1 MPRSSALLSSET
13 LIVPSSF
20 FAEWLRIAE
29 PAEPR
34 ISPDVNTLTIFL
46 IVLFFNK
53 IPPIQ
58 FNYFPLLR
66 NTISVYHIYINK
78 SMHNF
83 HKSYTFTHT
92 ICTIQIL
99 CAKNRKR
106 ANFPLA
112 AYVLLKMK
120 NLTIFRE
127 VERRHPDL
135 NWGSGCC
142 RPTPYHLA
150 IAPNMERITRL
161 ELATSTLARWRSTR

>member
-92 ICTIQIL
+92 ICTIQIQADNTKKSGHFCSL
-99 CAKNRKR
+99 DVYYSCRVLNLPLISDGISKGSSKR
-106 ANFPLA
+106 SSLFLIFFLISA
-112 AYVLLKMK
+112 
-120 NLTIFRE
+120 TI
-127 VERRHPDL
+127 
-135 NWGSGCC
+135 
-142 RPTPYHLA
+142 
-150 IAPNMERITRL
+150 
-161 ELATSTLARWRSTR
+161 